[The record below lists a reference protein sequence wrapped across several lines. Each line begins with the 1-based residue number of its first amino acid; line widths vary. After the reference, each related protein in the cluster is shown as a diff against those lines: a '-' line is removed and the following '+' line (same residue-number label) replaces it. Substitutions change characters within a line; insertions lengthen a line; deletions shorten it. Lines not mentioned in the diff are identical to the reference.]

1 MEMFVLPKQL
11 LCMANFSLS
20 LNTACVV
27 MHSFSLRHFR
37 ETAWNGG
44 HNPLVTKQNLIQ
56 LLCSA
61 CLSTQLS
68 VPLML
73 HLPITDYNVV
83 IALPC
88 LV

>member
-1 MEMFVLPKQL
+1 MMEMFVLPK
-11 LCMANFSLS
+11 LS

-27 MHSFSLRHFR
+27 MHSSSLRHFR

-68 VPLML
+68 PTHASFAYYRLQCYYCS
-73 HLPITDYNVV
+73 T
-83 IALPC
+83 
-88 LV
+88 